1 MGVFG
6 KYTKKSLFNNRVRT
20 IVTIIGIVLSVS
32 LFTAVAEGLISV
44 KEYAVERVYQTLGH
58 FEGAIESD
66 DSAVID
72 KIKNE
77 QKINSMRML
86 QDIGFSYIG
95 SENVYKPYLYVG
107 AMSKDFTD
115 LVAVKLK
122 EGKMPENSGE
132 IILPLH
138 LKFNGGVEYKIGD
151 TVSVETGKRMFEG
164 VKVSRDSEYIPGE
177 TLSDVTGHTYTV
189 VGFYER
195 FNYDI
200 ESYSSPGYMALTC
213 MDDVQEN
220 EDFKGIIFFTME
232 NQKDVNTFV
241 ESFGEEV
248 DSIINN
254 ELLLYNSGIT
264 MDGGILSM
272 LTGFACVLFII
283 IMFGCV
289 ALIYNSFSISV
300 SERTKQFGIL
310 KSVGATKKQIMGTVL
325 YEVLFLCI
333 IAIPLGYF
341 IGCAGIGVTLYL
353 LRDSFIA
360 IMDDIAGG
368 DGLFLSLHMKFS
380 VFVFVA
386 AMGLFTTFISAI
398 VPALRAIRIM
408 PIDSL
413 RQSRDVN
420 INARKVKTSKLTY
433 KLFGFPGMLASKN
446 FKRSRRKYRATVLSL
461 FVSVVLFISASSFS
475 SYLMNVAG
483 VVTTTSDYDIK
494 FVTGAN
500 MDGEDIRGGN
510 FDKVY
515 EEFEKELQRIDGVE
529 STVKVIE
536 KQLSAGKSLVVEPDM
551 LTEDFRPDEVFSGDS
566 ESPDFDKEKYVY
578 EKNKNLLDVCIYFL
592 EDSVY
597 ENLLKENNIEIP
609 GDGRIYGVLWDEYI
623 RADSEDNS
631 TQWSRGH
638 IFEKKNYPVSL
649 KLQELKHIDGYD
661 YAYTDY
667 ETGEDGNITEKN
679 YYYDINSESDSEE
692 SYIALSSEE
701 AVCFT
706 EINIAGV
713 FDTVPAGMMDS
724 PAVIY
729 PKSTLEQFAPDY
741 EEWYDV
747 TYYVTADNHNFVADK
762 MHNIMTENLSD
773 EGISSYG
780 INDVRAE
787 EDRMRSMVIVI
798 NVFAY
803 GFIILISLVAI
814 TNIFNTIS
822 TNIMIRKRE
831 FAMLKSTGMS
841 DKKMMKMMNY
851 ECILYGIKGIIYGIP
866 VSCLISYFLYRWIR
880 QGVSMGFYIPWYSI
894 AISVGSVF
902 VVVFATMLYSMN
914 KIKKDNIVETL
925 RNENI

>member
-1 MGVFG
+1 MGVFR
-6 KYTKKSLFNNRVRT
+6 KYTKKSLFSNRVRT

-44 KEYAVERVYQTLGH
+44 KEYAVDRVYQTLGH
-58 FEGAIESD
+58 FEGAVESD
-66 DSAVID
+66 DGDVIN

-95 SENVYKPYLYVG
+95 SENEYKPYLYVG

-122 EGKMPENSGE
+122 EGKMPENAGE

-138 LKFNGGVEYKIGD
+138 LKFNGGVEYNLGD
-151 TVSVETGKRMFEG
+151 TLNVETGNRMFQGE
-164 VKVSRDSEYIPGE
+164 KLSRDSEFIPDE
-177 TLSDVTGHTYTV
+177 TLSDVTGHTYKV

-195 FNYDI
+195 FNFAI
-200 ESYSSPGYMALTC
+200 EDFSCPGYMALTC
-213 MDDVQEN
+213 MDYTLEN

-232 NQKDVNTFV
+232 NQKDVNGFV

-248 DSIINN
+248 DSIINH
-254 ELLLYNSGIT
+254 ELLLYKSGIT
-264 MDGGILSM
+264 MDDGILSM
-272 LTGFACVLFII
+272 LTGFACILFII

-310 KSVGATKKQIMGTVL
+310 KSVGATKKQIMGTVIC
-325 YEVLFLCI
+325 EVLFLCI
-333 IAIPLGYF
+333 IAIPIGYV

-353 LRDSFIA
+353 LRDSFVA

-368 DGLFLSLHMKFS
+368 DGLFLSLHIKFS

-386 AMGLFTTFISAI
+386 LMGLFTTFISAI
-398 VPALRAIRIM
+398 IPALRAIRIM
-408 PIDSL
+408 PIESL
-413 RQSRDVN
+413 RQSGDVK

-433 KLFGFPGMLASKN
+433 KIFGFPGMLASKN

-475 SYLMNVAG
+475 SYLINVTG

-494 FVTGAN
+494 FLTSTEMTEENIAAG
-500 MDGEDIRGGN
+500 DL
-510 FDKVY
+510 DKVY
-515 EEFEKELQRIDGVE
+515 GEFERELMKIDGIE
-529 STVKVIE
+529 STVKVIDINS
-536 KQLSAGKSLVVEPDM
+536 SAGNMLVVEPEM
-551 LTEDFRPDEVFSGDS
+551 LTEDFKPDEEFES
-566 ESPDFDKEKYVY
+566 ELESTEYEKEKYLY
-578 EKNKNLLDVCIYFL
+578 EKNKNLLDISIFFL
-592 EDSVY
+592 EDDVY
-597 ENLLKENNIEIP
+597 ERLISENNINTP
-609 GDGRIYGVLWDEYI
+609 DDGRLYGVLWDEYI
-623 RADSEDNS
+623 YTDSKDNG
-631 TQWSRGH
+631 TQWSKRH
-638 IFEKKNYPVSL
+638 VFNKMNYPVSL
-649 KLQELKHIDGYD
+649 KLQERKHIEGYD
-661 YAYTDY
+661 YSYTDY
-667 ETGEDGNITEKN
+667 ETDEDGNIIEKN
-679 YYYDINSESDSEE
+679 YYYKIDSESGSEDNYITL
-692 SYIALSSEE
+692 SYDET
-701 AVCFT
+701 VCYT
-706 EINIAGV
+706 EVNIAGTL
-713 FDTVPAGMMDS
+713 DTVPGGMMES
-724 PAVIY
+724 PALIY
-729 PKSTLEQFAPDY
+729 PISALERFASDN
-741 EEWYDV
+741 EEWYNV
-747 TYYVTADNHNFVADK
+747 NYYVEADNHNFVADK
-762 MHNIMTENLSD
+762 MHNILD
-773 EGISSYG
+773 ETIKDDNISAYG

-787 EDRMRSMVIVI
+787 EDRMRSMVMVI

-814 TNIFNTIS
+814 ANIFNTIS
-822 TNIMIRKRE
+822 TNIIIRKRE

-841 DKKMMKMMNY
+841 EKKMMNMMNY

-866 VSCLISYFLYRWIR
+866 VSCLISYFLYKWIS

-894 AISVGSVF
+894 VISVGSVF

>member
-44 KEYAVERVYQTLGH
+44 KQYAVERTYQTLGR
-58 FEGAIESD
+58 FEGAVESD
-66 DSAVID
+66 DSEVIGR
-72 KIKNE
+72 IKSE
-77 QKINSMRML
+77 QRINSMRML

-107 AMSKDFTD
+107 AMSRDFTD

-122 EGKMPENSGE
+122 EGKMPENAGE

-164 VKVSRDSEYIPGE
+164 EEVSRGSEYMQGE
-177 TLSDVTGHTYTV
+177 TLVDVTGRTYTV

-195 FNYDI
+195 FSYDI
-200 ESYSSPGYMALTC
+200 EAYSSPGYTALTC
-213 MDDVQEN
+213 MEDGAEN
-220 EDFKGIIFFTME
+220 DDFKGIIFFIME
-232 NQKDVNTFV
+232 KQKDVNGFV
-241 ESFGEEV
+241 ESFGDEV
-248 DSIINN
+248 DSIINH

-283 IMFGCV
+283 IMFGCI

-300 SERTKQFGIL
+300 SERTRQFGIL
-310 KSVGATKKQIMGTVL
+310 KSIGATKKQIMGTVL

-333 IAIPLGYF
+333 IAIPLGF
-341 IGCAGIGVTLYL
+341 VIGCAGIGVTLYI
-353 LRDSFIA
+353 LRDSFVA
-360 IMDDIAGG
+360 IMDDITGG
-368 DGLFLSLHMKFS
+368 EGLFLSLHIKLS

-386 AMGLFTTFISAI
+386 FMGLFTTFISAI
-398 VPALRAIRIM
+398 VPAVRAIRIM

-413 RQSRDVN
+413 RQSGDVK
-420 INARKVKTSKLTY
+420 IKARKVKTRKITY

-446 FKRSRRKYRATVLSL
+446 FKRSRKKYRATVLSL

-475 SYLMNVAG
+475 SYLINVAG

-494 FVTGAN
+494 FMTGTKMKEA
-500 MDGEDIRGGN
+500 DITGGN
-510 FDKVY
+510 FDTAY
-515 EEFEKELQRIDGVE
+515 GEFEKELQRIDGIE

-536 KQLSAGKSLVVEPDM
+536 KDFSIGRSLVVEPDM
-551 LTEDFRPDEVFSGDS
+551 LTEDFKPDEEFPGDPS
-566 ESPDFDKEKYVY
+566 SPDYEKEKYVY
-578 EKNKNLLDVCIYFL
+578 ERDKNLLGVSMYFV
-592 EDSVY
+592 EDAVY
-597 ENLLKENNIEIP
+597 EKLLSESNINIP
-609 GDGRIYGVLWDEYI
+609 DDGRIYGVLWDEYI
-623 RADSEDNS
+623 HTDNEGDG
-631 TQWSRGH
+631 TKWSKRH
-638 IFEKKNYPVSL
+638 VFEKMDYPVSL
-649 KLQELKHIDGYD
+649 KFQSFKYIDGYD
-661 YAYTDY
+661 FSYSDY
-667 ETGEDGNITEKN
+667 ETDADGNITEKL
-679 YYYDINSESDSEE
+679 YYHDINSESDSAD
-692 SYIALSSEE
+692 SYIALSYEE
-701 AVCFT
+701 SICFT
-706 EINIAGV
+706 EMNIAGV
-713 FDTVPAGMMDS
+713 LDSVPGGMMDS
-724 PAVIY
+724 PAVIF
-729 PKSTLEQFAPDY
+729 PRSAMGGFASNY
-741 EEWYDV
+741 EEWYNV
-747 TYYVTADNHNFVADK
+747 SYYITADNHNVVADK
-762 MHNIMTENLSD
+762 MHNIMNENISD
-773 EGISSYG
+773 VNISSYG
-780 INDVRAE
+780 IDDVRAE

-803 GFIILISLVAI
+803 GFIILISLVAT

-866 VSCLISYFLYRWIR
+866 VSCLLSFMLYRWIS

-894 AISVGSVF
+894 VIAVGSVF
-902 VVVFATMLYSMN
+902 VVVFATMLYSMS